1 MFLPPLPVS
10 CGIIAVSSAISSLFS
25 IPAPCWIANQQSPSW
40 IIHPNL
46 MLFSVQL
53 PSEGVRNCI
62 SSNIMTMGMNNWIQ
76 QAIYKLRI
84 HPEFT
89 LSNIFG
95 YKYKVLGRP
104 IMLEQMFPIS
114 PWSSLATLHGLT
126 KDFYLNPFLRAVVKK
141 KTVFFV
147 LKLRDCTVYFH
158 KVYNKPILVQ
168 VCVDL
173 YASNL
178 KQLLSHPSYAVE
190 NYLLVV
196 EYCSNCSVFDIFGF
210 FCNLIKTNWSQ
221 SNNFEQL
228 GFLLP

>member
-1 MFLPPLPVS
+1 MHIIWESSDPTHLPQLCTNHFPLHHSAPHAQMFLPPLPVS

-114 PWSSLATLHGLT
+114 PWSSLAFG
-126 KDFYLNPFLRAVVKK
+126 
-141 KTVFFV
+141 
-147 LKLRDCTVYFH
+147 
-158 KVYNKPILVQ
+158 
-168 VCVDL
+168 
-173 YASNL
+173 
-178 KQLLSHPSYAVE
+178 HPSW
-190 NYLLVV
+190 
-196 EYCSNCSVFDIFGF
+196 FD
-210 FCNLIKTNWSQ
+210 KR
-221 SNNFEQL
+221 
-228 GFLLP
+228 FLLESFP

>member
-1 MFLPPLPVS
+1 MRGLETVSPLILWLWEWTAEFNRPSINWEFIQNSPYLTFLDTNTKCLEDQLCWNKCSQSLPE
-10 CGIIAVSSAISSLFS
+10 AVWL
-25 IPAPCWIANQQSPSW
+25 
-40 IIHPNL
+40 
-46 MLFSVQL
+46 
-53 PSEGVRNCI
+53 
-62 SSNIMTMGMNNWIQ
+62 
-76 QAIYKLRI
+76 
-84 HPEFT
+84 
-89 LSNIFG
+89 
-95 YKYKVLGRP
+95 
-104 IMLEQMFPIS
+104 
-114 PWSSLATLHGLT
+114 LATLHGLT

-190 NYLLVV
+190 SYLLVV

-210 FCNLIKTNWSQ
+210 FCNLINTNWSQ